1 MQPTPGPLP
10 LGVAVIDSAITL
22 FGVVFVNVTEKQ
34 RLQLLDHFSTC
45 IKQSKSTRQ
54 QAVQINIFTAFLT
67 TLKVNM
73 LNGLNLDTYH
83 SHR

>member
-22 FGVVFVNVTEKQ
+22 FGVAFVNVTEKQ

-73 LNGLNLDTYH
+73 LNSLNLDTYH